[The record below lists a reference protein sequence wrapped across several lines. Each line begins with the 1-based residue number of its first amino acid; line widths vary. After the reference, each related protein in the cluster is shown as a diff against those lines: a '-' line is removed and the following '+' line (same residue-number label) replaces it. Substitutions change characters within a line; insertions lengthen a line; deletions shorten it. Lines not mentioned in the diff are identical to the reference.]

1 MYLHLKYLSRSQ
13 SRTYSRLH
21 HRQLPKSQSRKYS
34 RFHPRSLSCLDCDLK
49 IGCDT
54 MLEHACLVSPV
65 NLEGFATFLPT
76 ANEVCEDNV
85 FTGVCLS
92 RERASQGGGG
102 VHCRR
107 DGHCNGRYASYW
119 NAFLWAFCCLFYKE
133 HYCCRPSPSKL
144 DYESALLVTRYLAS
158 NRPFSQSFDI
168 YLTQVCYC
176 IMNNVGNQKRV

>member
-1 MYLHLKYLSRSQ
+1 MIIWIASQ

-21 HRQLPKSQSRKYS
+21 HRQLPRSQSRKYS
-34 RFHPRSLSCLDCDLK
+34 KFHPRSLSCLDCDLK

-65 NLEGFATFLPT
+65 NLEGFATFLPP
-76 ANEVCEDNV
+76 
-85 FTGVCLS
+85 
-92 RERASQGGGG
+92 
-102 VHCRR
+102 
-107 DGHCNGRYASYW
+107 GHSYW
-119 NAFLWAFCCLFYKE
+119 NAFLWAFCCLFNKE